1 LYRLSKALEVWVEA
15 ELQARNWSRRELARR
30 IARSRLTVEYIELS
44 IDRPTPDFCAQLADV
59 FGLPVE
65 QVYRLADLPT
75 AGPEEAEVEQELVQL
90 YRQLGD
96 DDRARVLV
104 AVRELVA
111 RAGQRR

>member
-1 LYRLSKALEVWVEA
+1 MSKALEVWIDA

-30 IARSRLTVEYIELS
+30 IARSRLTVEYIERS

-65 QVYRLADLPT
+65 QVYLLADLPLL
-75 AGPEEAEVEQELVQL
+75 GSEETELEQELVQL
-90 YRQLGD
+90 YRQLGGQ
-96 DDRARVLV
+96 DRSRVLA

-111 RAGQRR
+111 RSAQPP